1 MLVQTKMFSQTVVF
15 NEVAQLIAGGDI
27 IDVRC
32 RESITSYICNTI
44 NTNWSKYANSNR
56 HGFVFK

>member
-1 MLVQTKMFSQTVVF
+1 MLVQKKKFSQTVVF

-44 NTNWSKYANSNR
+44 NTNWYKIC
-56 HGFVFK
+56 